1 MPPAIVVAETNDAP
15 LDLASRSS
23 VDALLRRYRLRPE
36 KRLGQNF
43 LIDPEA
49 LERVVAAAEIEP
61 TDVILEVG
69 AGLGTLT
76 QRLAGLAGRVVAV
89 EYDRRL
95 EPVLRETVGREPRVE
110 ILIADI
116 LRLDLGR
123 LLAHQAFK
131 VVANIPYQITSHL
144 IRRP

>member
-1 MPPAIVVAETNDAP
+1 VED
-15 LDLASRSS
+15 
-23 VDALLRRYRLRPE
+23 LLRRHRLRPE

-49 LERVVAAAEIEP
+49 LERVVAAAEIEA

-76 QRLAGLAGRVVAV
+76 RRLARLAGRVVAV

-95 EPVLRETVGREPRVE
+95 SR
-110 ILIADI
+110 
-116 LRLDLGR
+116 
-123 LLAHQAFK
+123 F
-131 VVANIPYQITSHL
+131 
-144 IRRP
+144 